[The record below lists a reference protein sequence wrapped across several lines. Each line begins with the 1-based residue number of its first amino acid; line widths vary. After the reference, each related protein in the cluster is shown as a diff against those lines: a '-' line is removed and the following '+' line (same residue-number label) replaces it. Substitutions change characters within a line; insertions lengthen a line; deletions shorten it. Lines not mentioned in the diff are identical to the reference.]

1 MKKIFTSALM
11 LALFVFQANY
21 AFAFSDVP
29 ETHKNYTA
37 ISYLE
42 EKNILQGYTDGTF
55 RPEQSVTRAEFLK
68 IIFGNSGIP
77 LDALDKLPFLD
88 IDYSSWYLPF
98 VQKAF
103 SEGWIEG
110 YSDGTFKPG
119 KTINKAEALK
129 ILGKLKSWNLNSVST
144 DNLFDDVPSDAWF
157 ASYIAYAQ
165 ENNYLEET
173 SSKFLPGSLMT
184 RGSISEII
192 YRTLIDENPVNID
205 DPKSSSTPTQ
215 AISSNAINYQP
226 PSEPIFTPVSPDI
239 IPKNF
244 FTNLTL
250 TENLPNTFYKNET
263 YIVRGSVNSGTY
275 KNATLFLYGIEDGSF
290 EKSFIGAVV
299 NGQFEIPMQFT
310 QEGNFELGM
319 IPGETDASKIYKI
332 SVLAKTPETN
342 VNLSTPE
349 AANSLSIEFEN
360 DKTAVYFE
368 APPNTF
374 KKLTFTQNNNEVSYF
389 SRQDIDSININYAD
403 FYKFKAD
410 EVSYKLETATIN
422 SANQISNFASTKA
435 DTFTASEHTYDLFN
449 EEKITITRLISTLKT
464 PATIS
469 INGMAK
475 TDLATTGYITRA
487 DGWVDGV
494 ELINKGSSGTYFGF
508 STIKSGSN
516 FTMTYTPKIT
526 GRYILEIND
535 IEGRAVLNHPVYI
548 GSMPLLPD
556 YFDLY
561 TRQYFTGTLNLS
573 DARAELLKLIN
584 EIRNNGGLDSVVIDN
599 NLNELAQAHSD
610 NMKAT
615 NFNGHYDNENQ
626 TPEDRRIAQG
636 IPNPVGENVVHD
648 TSIRFAHEALM
659 RSPGHREQVIDPKYT
674 KVGLGIAESNGY
686 LLITQEFSY

>member
-1 MKKIFTSALM
+1 MKKFFTSAL
-11 LALFVFQANY
+11 ALSLFIFQANY
-21 AFAFSDVP
+21 ALAFSDVSAS
-29 ETHKNYTA
+29 HKNYDA

-77 LDALDKLPFLD
+77 LDALDKLPFSD
-88 IDYSSWYLPF
+88 IDYGAWYLPF
-98 VQKAF
+98 IQKAF

-119 KTINKAEALK
+119 QTINKAEALK
-129 ILGKLKSWNLNSVST
+129 ILGKLKNWNLNSVST
-144 DNLFDDVPSDAWF
+144 DNLFDDVPADAWF

-165 ENNYLEET
+165 TNNYLEET
-173 SSKFLPGSLMT
+173 GSEFLPGDLMT

-192 YRTLIDENPVNID
+192 YRTLIDY
-205 DPKSSSTPTQ
+205 PKSSFTPAQ
-215 AISSNAINYQP
+215 AISSNKINYQP
-226 PSEPIFTPVSPDI
+226 ASEPIFTPVSPEI

-263 YIVRGSVNSGTY
+263 YIVRGSINSDTY
-275 KNATLFLYGIEDGSF
+275 KNATLFLYGIEDSSF
-290 EKSFIGAVV
+290 EKSFIGPAV
-299 NGQFEIPMQFT
+299 NSQFEIPMQFT
-310 QEGNFELGM
+310 QTGNFELGM

-342 VNLSTPE
+342 GDLAIPE
-349 AANSLSIEFEN
+349 AANSLDIKFEN
-360 DKTAVYFE
+360 DKTTVYFE
-368 APPNTF
+368 APSDTF

-389 SRQDIDSININYAD
+389 SRQDIDSIDINYAD
-403 FYKFKAD
+403 FYKFKEG

-422 SANQISNFASTKA
+422 SANQISNFTSTKTE
-435 DTFTASEHTYDLFN
+435 DFTASEHTYDLFN
-449 EEKITITRLISTLKT
+449 EDKITITRLISTQKT

-469 INGMAK
+469 INGTAK
-475 TDLATTGYITRA
+475 TDLATTGYVTRA
-487 DGWVDGV
+487 DGWVDNL
-494 ELINKGSSGTYFGF
+494 ELINMGSSGSYFGS
-508 STIKSGSN
+508 STIESGSN
-516 FTMTYTPKIT
+516 FTLTYTPKT
-526 GRYILEIND
+526 SGRYILEIND

-548 GSMPLLPD
+548 GSMPLIPD

-561 TRQYFTGTLNLS
+561 TRQYFTGTLDLS
-573 DARAELLKLIN
+573 DAREELLKLIN
-584 EIRNNGGLDSVVIDN
+584 EIRTNGGLDTIVMEK
-599 NLNELAQAHSD
+599 NLNELAQAHSA

-615 NFNGHYDNENQ
+615 NFNGHYNNENQ
-626 TPEDRRIAQG
+626 TPEDRRLEKG

-674 KVGLGIAESNGY
+674 KVGLGIIESNGY